1 MDLRR
6 LTQVLALMVAI
17 GAIVIVFFIPLD
29 SESYAAAGYS
39 GIFTFSFL
47 TGIFPGP
54 TTIAIFL
61 AAARFQP
68 FWIALV
74 AGVGSALGESSSYLA
89 GYGSNAIIDDVGDG
103 PGGIRRTSL
112 FRWFEHN
119 IARWMA
125 ANPTLTIFMFSL
137 VPNPLID
144 VAGIVAG
151 RVAFP
156 FGRYLVATTLGKIGR
171 FAIVAFLGDLWLA

>member
-6 LTQVLALMVAI
+6 LTQILALLVAV
-17 GAIVIVFFIPLD
+17 AAVVAVFFIPLD

-47 TGIFPGP
+47 TGVFPGP

-68 FWIALV
+68 MWIAIV
-74 AGVGSALGESSSYLA
+74 GGVGSALGESSSYLA
-89 GYGSNAIIDDVGDG
+89 GYGSNAIVEEIGDG
-103 PGGIRRTSL
+103 PAGLRRTRL
-112 FRWFEHN
+112 IRWFGAN

-125 ANPTLTIFMFSL
+125 ANPSLTIFLFSL
-137 VPNPLID
+137 IPNPLID

-151 RVAFP
+151 RAAYP
-156 FGRYLVATTLGKIGR
+156 FGRYLIATTVGKIGR
-171 FAIVAFLGDLWLA
+171 FAIR